1 MRLSIIIPVFNAGG
15 YLQPLLDSLGTLT
28 LPAIEFI
35 AIDDGSTD
43 QSLQT
48 LTAFAAIEPR
58 LRVIRQAN
66 AGVAVTRN
74 RGLQEARGDYV
85 WFVDADDL
93 VVSSV
98 VDTMFMAAIGGADAN
113 ADGGAGAG
121 ADVITFNGER
131 FGDGGDQTRPTNIY
145 QVAKSTAVVTGE
157 NWLTTL
163 LTQKELRHFVW
174 LHWCRRDYLQSIG
187 LTFFPGISHEDVAWV
202 TEVTLRA
209 KRLKYVDVVA
219 YRYRLN
225 AASATGSNE
234 DGRLMRRIVSYFTVV
249 RQLQEMNRRIGADA
263 TFRPETLVLLRGEV
277 VGQALQVFELTK
289 QLAAGDRR
297 REVIAACRA
306 SRFAQGLW
314 RDALN
319 FKRKRQVV
327 AIWLKQQF
335 G

>member
-28 LPAIEFI
+28 LPDIEFI

-74 RGLQEARGDYV
+74 RGLQAACGDYV

-93 VVSSV
+93 IVSSA
-98 VDTMFMAAIGGADAN
+98 VDTLFTAAM
-113 ADGGAGAG
+113 DGT
-121 ADVITFNGER
+121 DVITFNGER
-131 FGDGGDQTRPTNIY
+131 FGDGGDKTRPTNIY

-174 LHWCRRDYLQSIG
+174 LHWCRRDYLQTIG

-209 KRLKYVDVVA
+209 TRLRYVDVVA

-249 RQLQEMNRRIGADA
+249 RQLQEMNRRIGVDA
-263 TFRPETLVLLRGEV
+263 AFRPETLVMLRGEV

-289 QLAAGDRR
+289 QLTAGERR